1 MKGWRSFIVKKGKL
15 HNHLEE
21 AWYFSIV
28 KRGPLIAK
36 ASLAAIFLNH
46 DHTRVLCLYLPQVSI
61 TSTKLHILTMQI
73 QLHKKIARIHIW
85 YLHRIRLLTYLLEA
99 CKKASLASKLCLF
112 FDNVGNTYILLSRS
126 LVEFIKVG
134 RGCCSSTNG
143 AVEWYWQKPLE
154 AIIKPLNFI
163 CRRWQEKGRRK
174 PVPLTANANNYIC
187 ESNWSTQ
194 RRLIQYVVEAY
205 KISLTKHEFC
215 VPLCA
220 APMFCVA
227 EGR

>member
-1 MKGWRSFIVKKGKL
+1 
-15 HNHLEE
+15 
-21 AWYFSIV
+21 
-28 KRGPLIAK
+28 
-36 ASLAAIFLNH
+36 
-46 DHTRVLCLYLPQVSI
+46 
-61 TSTKLHILTMQI
+61 MQI
-73 QLHKKIARIHIW
+73 QLHEKIACIHIS
-85 YLHRIRLLTYLLEA
+85 YLQRTQTINLLRW
-99 CKKASLASKLCLF
+99 KLAKRHLWQAKCLF
-112 FDNVGNTYILLSRS
+112 FDNVGNTYILLSRT
-126 LVEFIKVG
+126 LVKFIKVG
-134 RGCCSSTNG
+134 RGCCSSTDG

-163 CRRWQEKGRRK
+163 CRWWQEKGRRK

-187 ESNWSTQ
+187 KSNWSTQ

-220 APMFCVA
+220 APKSCVA

>member
-1 MKGWRSFIVKKGKL
+1 MHPHLLSAKNITINLLIQSLQKGILGKP
-15 HNHLEE
+15 
-21 AWYFSIV
+21 
-28 KRGPLIAK
+28 K
-36 ASLAAIFLNH
+36 
-46 DHTRVLCLYLPQVSI
+46 
-61 TSTKLHILTMQI
+61 
-73 QLHKKIARIHIW
+73 
-85 YLHRIRLLTYLLEA
+85 
-99 CKKASLASKLCLF
+99 CLF

-126 LVEFIKVG
+126 LVKFIKVG
-134 RGCCSSTNG
+134 RGCCSSTDG

-187 ESNWSTQ
+187 KSNCTQ
-194 RRLIQYVVEAY
+194 RRLIRYEVAEAY
-205 KISLTKHEFC
+205 KISLTRHEFC

-220 APMFCVA
+220 APVSCVA